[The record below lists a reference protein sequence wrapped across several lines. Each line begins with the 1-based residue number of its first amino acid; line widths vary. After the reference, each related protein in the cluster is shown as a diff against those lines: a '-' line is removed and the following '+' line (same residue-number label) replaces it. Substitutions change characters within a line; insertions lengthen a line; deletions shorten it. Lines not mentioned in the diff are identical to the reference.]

1 MASVTYCDKTNNYQ
15 IFFMSNIHMFILDK
29 ANYYKL
35 LLAFFVNEI
44 FPICTKT
51 ASNNKLS
58 R

>member
-1 MASVTYCDKTNNYQ
+1 
-15 IFFMSNIHMFILDK
+15 MFILDK

-51 ASNNKLS
+51 TSNNKLS